1 MSFSQ
6 NIGDRTNLRS
16 SSSGNLCGSF
26 NSNARLNSSGSLGGS
41 VGSIPIPGS
50 NSLEK
55 TIQSWVELDNELK
68 RMNERLKDIRTRKN
82 DVEDKIMTY
91 VENNNM
97 SNSFINI
104 SDGKLKF
111 CETKQTSP
119 LTLGF
124 LEKCLSEVIA
134 NQGQVK
140 QIVDYIK
147 SKRETKTVPEIK
159 RYYNG

>member
-1 MSFSQ
+1 M
-6 NIGDRTNLRS
+6 NKPPAPNTTTTH
-16 SSSGNLCGSF
+16 
-26 NSNARLNSSGSLGGS
+26 
-41 VGSIPIPGS
+41 
-50 NSLEK
+50 LEK
-55 TIQSWVELDNELK
+55 TIQNWVELDNELK
-68 RMNERLKDIRTRKN
+68 KLNERSKDIRTRKN

-91 VENNNM
+91 VEDNDMNNSVVN
-97 SNSFINI
+97 IN
-104 SDGKLKF
+104 DGKIKF

-147 SKRETKTVPEIK
+147 SKRETKMVPEIK
-159 RYYNG
+159 RYYN

>member
-1 MSFSQ
+1 M
-6 NIGDRTNLRS
+6 NKPPAPNTTTTH
-16 SSSGNLCGSF
+16 
-26 NSNARLNSSGSLGGS
+26 
-41 VGSIPIPGS
+41 
-50 NSLEK
+50 LEK
-55 TIQSWVELDNELK
+55 TIQNWVELDNELK
-68 RMNERLKDIRTRKN
+68 KLNERSKDIRTRKN

-91 VENNNM
+91 VEDNDMNN
-97 SNSFINI
+97 SVVNI
-104 SDGKLKF
+104 TDGKIKF

-147 SKRETKTVPEIK
+147 SKRETKMVPEIK
-159 RYYNG
+159 RYYN

>member
-1 MSFSQ
+1 MNVTNKPPVAAANMS
-6 NIGDRTNLRS
+6 TN
-16 SSSGNLCGSF
+16 N
-26 NSNARLNSSGSLGGS
+26 
-41 VGSIPIPGS
+41 
-50 NSLEK
+50 LEK
-55 TIQSWVELDNELK
+55 TIQTWVELDNELK
-68 RMNERLKDIRTRKN
+68 KLNEKSKDIRTRKN

-91 VENNNM
+91 VEDNDMNN
-97 SNSFINI
+97 SVVNI
-104 SDGKLKF
+104 VDGKIKF

-147 SKRETKTVPEIK
+147 SKRETKMVPEIK
-159 RYYNG
+159 RYYN